1 MNWIKLLHNTHSK
14 NEKNI
19 KKMVEIE
26 PVSELDECLLQFVG
40 LVELVQ
46 HCIQVHVHLFV
57 VEHDPVDSL
66 AHSVMELVVAQ
77 LPVVSDIHVNLINK
91 KKKWYLFKYFYLKI
105 YFTQWLG
112 LKIEVLLKNSISII
126 YKWFIA
132 NDKWNSIVI

>member
-1 MNWIKLLHNTHSK
+1 
-14 NEKNI
+14 
-19 KKMVEIE
+19 MVEIE

-91 KKKWYLFKYFYLKI
+91 KKK
-105 YFTQWLG
+105 
-112 LKIEVLLKNSISII
+112 
-126 YKWFIA
+126 
-132 NDKWNSIVI
+132 